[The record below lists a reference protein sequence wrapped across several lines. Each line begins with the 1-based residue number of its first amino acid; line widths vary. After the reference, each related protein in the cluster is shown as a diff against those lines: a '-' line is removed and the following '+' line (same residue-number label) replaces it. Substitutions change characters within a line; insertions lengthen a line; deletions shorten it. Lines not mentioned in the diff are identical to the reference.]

1 MLMNHADTFLYTFV
15 VPILPYTIKNT
26 IQIKGHSEHE
36 KMSGHGAFFGLLREV
51 CWGLQTIFPLSG
63 RGR

>member
-15 VPILPYTIKNT
+15 VPIPPYIIKNT

-36 KMSGHGAFFGLLREV
+36 ETSGHGAFFVLLREV

-63 RGR
+63 HGG